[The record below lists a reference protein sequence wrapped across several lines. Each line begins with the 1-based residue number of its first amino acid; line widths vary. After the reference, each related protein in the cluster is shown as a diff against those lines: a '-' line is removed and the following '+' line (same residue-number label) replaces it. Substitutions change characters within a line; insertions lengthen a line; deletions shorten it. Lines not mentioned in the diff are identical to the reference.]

1 MDTATQKL
9 QKCFLAVFPQLDSS
23 AVPLASVDTVGAWDS
38 VAHVTL
44 LSLIGEEFAIDLD
57 FEEFA
62 GATSFDEI
70 LQRVRAV
77 TS

>member
-1 MDTATQKL
+1 MDTTTQKL
-9 QKCFLAVFPQLDSS
+9 RKCFLTIFPQLDSS
-23 AVPLASVDTVGAWDS
+23 AVPMASVDTVGTWDS

-44 LSLIGEEFAIDLD
+44 LSLIGEEFAIDID

-62 GATSFDEI
+62 GATSFHEI
-70 LQRVRAV
+70 LERVRAV